1 MEQEGSVLGGGG
13 GRVQR
18 EEVVLVRPRLVPC
31 AAKIIS
37 EESGD
42 RLPNDSKDTHSTPK
56 GHGGRAHAHVPWMP
70 IIVARQSQ
78 RPAIT
83 AQLSALEAE
92 ACAPPPSADDDRPRA
107 PEAAAGAQAVDRRVL
122 DHVTTREG
130 FPTLQPCFGF
140 ASPSPSLSRVLH
152 YAIPYQL
159 WLLVALARPFIR
171 GQLLAHPVSLA
182 ARACWRASESRRRR
196 RRRPRQAAVRP
207 GAHVLASG

>member
-1 MEQEGSVLGGGG
+1 VEQEGSVLGGGG

-83 AQLSALEAE
+83 AQFSALEAE

-122 DHVTTREG
+122 DHVTTRER
-130 FPTLQPCFGF
+130 
-140 ASPSPSLSRVLH
+140 ASPPSTF
-152 YAIPYQL
+152 
-159 WLLVALARPFIR
+159 ALASLR
-171 GQLLAHPVSLA
+171 LLPPSPASSTMLYLTSYG
-182 ARACWRASESRRRR
+182 CW
-196 RRRPRQAAVRP
+196 
-207 GAHVLASG
+207 